1 MSRASNMFLV
11 FLVPGNWLTATA
23 SCFMKLLLRRI
34 VSNSSLLSI
43 YAIHGIN
50 HKTER
55 LC

>member
-1 MSRASNMFLV
+1 MSRASNVFLV
-11 FLVPGNWLTATA
+11 FLVPGNWLTA
-23 SCFMKLLLRRI
+23 SCFVKLLLRRI